1 MSQHTGSDPRP
12 ESGPDHGPRREPER
26 EILTVPDCLFCRIV
40 AGEVPA
46 ETVASGPTTLAFRDI
61 DPRAPMHVLVIPRS
75 HHADVAQLAAADPAL
90 LADVVRL
97 AHEVAQAEAGGEF
110 RVVFNTGARAG
121 QSVFH
126 VHAHV
131 LGGAQLGWS
140 PA

>member
-1 MSQHTGSDPRP
+1 MSSTPLTGQ
-12 ESGPDHGPRREPER
+12 
-26 EILTVPDCLFCRIV
+26 DCLFCRIV
-40 AGEVPA
+40 AGELPA
-46 ETVASGPTTLAFRDI
+46 EVVASTDRVIAFRDI
-61 DPRAPMHVLVIPRS
+61 SPQAPLHVLVAPRD

-97 AHEVAQAEAGGEF
+97 CHEVAEDEADGQF
-110 RVVFNTGARAG
+110 RLIFNTGAHAG

-131 LGGAQLGWS
+131 LGGARLGWT